1 MAHENQEKEHPG
13 KEKNK
18 SSLTIRHGGHVVE
31 LEFNIH
37 QKIKK
42 LLEEAL
48 KEFKERYGLQPPA
61 NEVPYLRY
69 GNENLS
75 DLDKSIQDYG
85 IPDKAVLDLLFEH
98 RGG

>member
-1 MAHENQEKEHPG
+1 VSENLEKSHLGE
-13 KEKNK
+13 EKNRI
-18 SSLTIRHGGHVVE
+18 SVTIRHGGQAIE

-42 LLEEAL
+42 VLDESL

-61 NEVPYLRY
+61 NDVPYLRY
-69 GNENLS
+69 GTI
-75 DLDKSIQDYG
+75 DLTDLEKSLKDYE
-85 IPDKAVLDLLFEH
+85 IPDKAVLDLLFQP

>member
-1 MAHENQEKEHPG
+1 MSENLEKDHPG
-13 KEKNK
+13 EEKNRI
-18 SSLTIRHGGHVVE
+18 SVTIRHGGQAIE

-42 LLEEAL
+42 VLDEAL
-48 KEFKERYGLQPPA
+48 REFKDRYGLQPPA
-61 NEVPYLRY
+61 NDVPYLRY
-69 GNENLS
+69 GS
-75 DLDKSIQDYG
+75 VDLTDLEKSLKDSE